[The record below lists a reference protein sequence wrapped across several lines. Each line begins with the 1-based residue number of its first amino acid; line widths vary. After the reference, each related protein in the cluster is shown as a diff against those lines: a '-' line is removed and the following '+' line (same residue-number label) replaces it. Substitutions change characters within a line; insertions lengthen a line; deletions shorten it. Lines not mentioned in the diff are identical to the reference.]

1 MSRANLSCTEELPI
15 GPLWAEQALVWWDGA
30 MTFPPDATVSDA
42 GEFGLI
48 EALTGIFEQGDQVLV
63 GPGDDAAVLRV
74 RTGHVVVSTDLM
86 VEGRHFRRDWVSAAD
101 VGHRAAAQNLSDINA
116 MGGRATSLT
125 IGLAAP
131 ADLPAEWALDF
142 ARGFAEE
149 CALVGASVVGG
160 DLSRADQLVIA
171 VTVLG
176 ACTVAP
182 VVRSGARPGD
192 VLALCGRQGWA
203 AGGMAVL
210 GRGFRS
216 PRVLV
221 EAYRRPE
228 PPYDAGPVAADAGAT
243 AMIDVSDGLL
253 ADAGHIATASGVA
266 MDVHRDA
273 FELAEPLQ
281 AVGAALGADPLQFI
295 LGGGDDHALLATFPD
310 GSVPDGWLVIG
321 TVTEGAGVTVDGAG
335 VRRPDRLD
343 PLLKAL
349 TAPSGNGRFVS
360 PDSTRRFV
368 ARCARERR
376 LARSPAR
383 RGRGFAGSARDLASL
398 DAAGADVEALGRAVD
413 RGPDA
418 LDVGVEAT
426 LRDLARP
433 GTVVAESRLLGAD
446 VTDGSHR
453 ELLRIEV

>member
-1 MSRANLSCTEELPI
+1 
-15 GPLWAEQALVWWDGA
+15 

-48 EALTGIFEQGDQVLV
+48 EALTGIFAQGDQVVV

-160 DLSRADQLVIA
+160 DLSRADQVVIA

-203 AGGMAVL
+203 AAGMAVL

-228 PPYDAGPVAADAGAT
+228 PPYDAGQVAADAGAT
-243 AMIDVSDGLL
+243 SMIDVSDGLL
-253 ADAGHIATASGVA
+253 ADAAHVATASGVA
-266 MDVHRDA
+266 IDVHRHA
-273 FELAEPLQ
+273 FDVAEPLQ

-310 GSVPDGWLVIG
+310 GSVPDGWLVVG
-321 TVTEGAGVTVDGAG
+321 TVAEGAGVTVDGMEY
-335 VRRPDRLD
+335 D
-343 PLLKAL
+343 
-349 TAPSGNGRFVS
+349 
-360 PDSTRRFV
+360 
-368 ARCARERR
+368 
-376 LARSPAR
+376 
-383 RGRGFAGSARDLASL
+383 
-398 DAAGADVEALGRAVD
+398 
-413 RGPDA
+413 GPT
-418 LDVGVEAT
+418 GWT
-426 LRDLARP
+426 
-433 GTVVAESRLLGAD
+433 
-446 VTDGSHR
+446 HF
-453 ELLRIEV
+453 

>member
-1 MSRANLSCTEELPI
+1 
-15 GPLWAEQALVWWDGA
+15 

-48 EALTGIFEQGDQVLV
+48 DALTGIFEQGDQVLV

-74 RTGHVVVSTDLM
+74 RQGHVVVSTDLM

-131 ADLPAEWALDF
+131 ADLPAEWALEF

-160 DLSRADQLVIA
+160 DLSRADQIVIA

-228 PPYDAGPVAADAGAT
+228 PPYDAGQVAADSGAT

-281 AVGAALGADPLQFI
+281 AVGAALGADPIEFV
-295 LGGGDDHALLATFPD
+295 LGGGDDHALLATFPEE
-310 GSVPDGWLVIG
+310 SVPEGWLLIG
-321 TVTEGAGVTVDGAG
+321 AVSEGAGVTVDGEEY
-335 VRRPDRLD
+335 D
-343 PLLKAL
+343 
-349 TAPSGNGRFVS
+349 
-360 PDSTRRFV
+360 
-368 ARCARERR
+368 
-376 LARSPAR
+376 
-383 RGRGFAGSARDLASL
+383 
-398 DAAGADVEALGRAVD
+398 
-413 RGPDA
+413 GPT
-418 LDVGVEAT
+418 GWT
-426 LRDLARP
+426 
-433 GTVVAESRLLGAD
+433 
-446 VTDGSHR
+446 HF
-453 ELLRIEV
+453 